1 MPYVVQSLRFGSQ
14 NMKRSAP
21 RRALYL
27 VLLSLY
33 LLHNDLWLWDNPL
46 LVVGIPVSLVYHI
59 AFCVAASLLM
69 LGLVRY
75 AWPRH
80 LSSEPIDDEPLA
92 RQEAA

>member
-1 MPYVVQSLRFGSQ
+1 MVQLQRFRTQAMEESI
-14 NMKRSAP
+14 R
-21 RRALYL
+21 RRALYF
-27 VLLSLY
+27 VLAALY

-46 LVVGIPVSLVYHI
+46 LIVGIPVGLAYHVV
-59 AFCVAASLLM
+59 FCVAASLVM

-80 LSSEPIDDEPLA
+80 LSSEPVDDDPIA